1 MMVKSAQPGE
11 GRDFTL
17 STITSKVVVY
27 GPAERSDTLPPFIL
41 YSYMYSVDLARPA
54 PNSDKLYTDK
64 KENQIFLI
72 YKEFQSGE
80 VAKSNMRKGFLI
92 Y

>member
-1 MMVKSAQPGE
+1 MVKSAQPLRAGISC
-11 GRDFTL
+11 TL
-17 STITSKVVVY
+17 STISSKVLVY
-27 GPAERSDTLPPFIL
+27 APAERADTLPLFIL
-41 YSYMYSVDLARPA
+41 YSYIYSVDLVRPA

-72 YKEFQSGE
+72 YKEFLRGE
-80 VAKSNMRKGFLI
+80 VAKSYMRKGFLI